1 MSTHNWRG
9 LRRVFRIPLGWM
21 GVKADVDAELTF
33 HIQGRI
39 DELMGRGLSRQ
50 DAEAETR
57 RLFGDYARIESEVE
71 RIDRGMTRRRTIAEH
86 AEACLADVRYAVRT
100 LAHQPVFAGVVVL
113 TLTLGI
119 GATTAIFH
127 VVDRVVLHP
136 LPYPEPARIVYVG
149 WSWRGKGNYAGAL
162 SPQKFVFFHDQSHI
176 FDGLVATRG
185 ISGTVGETSSGA
197 SARGLLV
204 TEDFFR
210 VLKVQPARGRAFIR
224 DEFAPDAPSVAILGH
239 ALWTTRF
246 GGDPNVIGREFRLDD
261 RPYTIVGIM
270 PESFELAEETE
281 SSGFLVP
288 LRFTETD
295 LADAGSNYLVIGRL
309 RNGVTE
315 SQAKQD
321 LALAFDRYRA
331 TFPDIV
337 AKEGDTGPV
346 LFTYRSLFVSGLE
359 PLLWILLV
367 ATLFVLLLGCA
378 NVANLLL
385 ARALSRQREFAVRTA
400 LGAGRGRIVRQ
411 VVIEALLLGVVSA
424 VIASVVSLAGVRGLV
439 ALSHGSMMRDTQ
451 LAVDQRALWF
461 TTLIAV
467 TASLGIGLA
476 AALPATRIDLAR
488 SLSEGARGGSPSRR
502 QRGLRNALVA
512 TESAIAMILLAGA
525 GLLIASFVKLRAVD
539 PGFVL
544 DGIVTARIAH
554 APAGYDSAAA
564 VDEFERR
571 VLERLRAT
579 PGITSV
585 GATSSLPLVRGL
597 NTVMTLDGNDEAK
610 EGGLEWRAVSP
621 GYFQTF
627 GIKVLRGRQITD
639 ADSRLAP
646 PIVLVSKSFADKW
659 WPGENPLGR
668 RIRIGKFGSRSLG
681 KSSGD
686 PAREIVGV
694 VADMK
699 DMALEQLRPRHTVWV
714 PQAQTTPSFLSHV
727 SLPSFA
733 VRATDIHAAATA
745 LRAAIQDAD
754 PRMGAPEI
762 SAMRD
767 VASSSSSY
775 QQRWFTLVLM
785 SLFAAVALGLTSVG
799 IYGVVAYSAA
809 RRVHEIGVRMALG
822 ARPANVVV
830 LVVGQGMRPVILG
843 LAGGLL
849 AALALSRLLTKMLF
863 GVSPHDPRTLAV
875 VALVLTAVALLASY
889 LPARRATRV
898 DPLTALRSE

>member
-1 MSTHNWRG
+1 MSAGDWRG
-9 LRRVFRIPLGWM
+9 LRRAFRIPLGWM

-39 DELMGRGLSRQ
+39 EELMDRGLSRQ

-71 RIDRGMTRRRTIAEH
+71 RIDRGMTRRRSLAER
-86 AEACLADVRYAVRT
+86 ADALGADVRHAART
-100 LAHQPVFAGVVVL
+100 LARQPVFSGVVII

-136 LPYPEPARIVYVG
+136 LPYPEPERIVYMG
-149 WSWRGKGNYAGAL
+149 WSWGGKGGYAGAL
-162 SPQKFVFFHDQSHI
+162 SPQKFVFFHEQSRI
-176 FDGLVATRG
+176 FDGLVASRG
-185 ISGTVGETSSGA
+185 ISGTLGESSSGA
-197 SARGLLV
+197 SVQGLRV

-210 VLKVQPARGRAFIR
+210 VLKVQPARGRAFVR
-224 DEFAPDAPSVAILGH
+224 DEFAPGAPSVAMLGH

-246 GGDPNVIGREFRLDD
+246 GGDPNVIGRVFRLDD
-261 RPYTIVGIM
+261 RPYTIVGVM
-270 PESFELAEETE
+270 PESFELAEQTE
-281 SSGFLVP
+281 WSGFIVP
-288 LRFTETD
+288 LRFTEDD
-295 LADAGSNYLVIGRL
+295 LADTGNNYLVIGRL
-309 RNGVTE
+309 RTGVTE

-331 TFPDIV
+331 AFPDV
-337 AKEGDTGPV
+337 VKKEGDVGPI
-346 LFTYRSLFVSGLE
+346 LLTYRSMFVSGVE
-359 PLLWILLV
+359 PVLWILLA

-385 ARALSRQREFAVRTA
+385 ARTLTRQREFAVRTA

-424 VIASVVSLAGVRGLV
+424 MIASVVSLAGVRGLV
-439 ALSHGSMMRDTQ
+439 ALSHGGMMRDTQ
-451 LAVDQRALWF
+451 LAVDQRVLWF

-467 TASLGIGLA
+467 ATSLGIGLA

-488 SLSEGARGGSPSRR
+488 SLGEGARGGSPSRR

-512 TESAIAMILLAGA
+512 TESAIAMILLAGS
-525 GLLIASFVKLRAVD
+525 GLLIASFAKLRAVD

-544 DGIVTARIAH
+544 DGIITARIAH
-554 APAGYDSAAA
+554 APTGYDSVPA
-564 VDEFERR
+564 VNEFERR
-571 VLERLRAT
+571 VIERLRVT
-579 PGITSV
+579 PGIASA

-597 NTVMTLDGNDEAK
+597 NTVMTVDGNIEAT

-627 GIKVLRGRQITD
+627 GIKVLRGREITD
-639 ADSRLAP
+639 ADDHAAP
-646 PIVLVSKSFADKW
+646 AIVLVSKSFADKW

-668 RIRIGKFGSRSLG
+668 RIWIGKFGG
-681 KSSGD
+681 KAGRAGPGD
-686 PAREIVGV
+686 PMREIVGV
-694 VADMK
+694 VPDMK
-699 DMALEQLRPRHTVWV
+699 DMALDQMRPRHTVWV
-714 PQAQTTPSFLSHV
+714 PQAQMTAGFLSYV

-733 VRATDIHAAATA
+733 VRATDARVAATA
-745 LRAAIQDAD
+745 LRSAIQDAD
-754 PRMGAPEI
+754 PRMGVPEV

-767 VASSSSSY
+767 IITLSSSY

-785 SLFAAVALGLTSVG
+785 SLFSAVALGLTSVG
-799 IYGVVAYSAA
+799 IYGVVAYSVA

-822 ARPANVVV
+822 ARPVNVIG

-843 LAGGLL
+843 LAGGLVS
-849 AALALSRLLTKMLF
+849 ALVLSRLLTKMLF
-863 GVSPHDPRTLAV
+863 GVSPHDPRTLAS
-875 VALVLTAVALLASY
+875 VAAVLTVVALLANY

-898 DPLTALRSE
+898 DPLSALRSE

>member
-1 MSTHNWRG
+1 MSAGAWRG

-21 GVKADVDAELTF
+21 GVKADIDAELAF

-39 DELMGRGLSRQ
+39 EELMARGMSREA
-50 DAEAETR
+50 AEAETE

-71 RIDRGMTRRRTIAEH
+71 RIDRGMTRRRTLAER
-86 AEACLADVRYAVRT
+86 ADALLGDIRYAVRT
-100 LAHQPVFAGVVVL
+100 LARQPVFAGVVIV

-136 LPYPEPARIVYVG
+136 LPYPQPERVVYVG
-149 WSWRGKGNYAGAL
+149 WSWARKGDYAGNL
-162 SPQKFVFFHDQSHI
+162 SPQKFVFFHEHSHI
-176 FDGLVATRG
+176 FDGLVAMRDT
-185 ISGTVGETSSGA
+185 SVTLGESSSGVVV
-197 SARGLLV
+197 RGLRV
-204 TEDFFR
+204 TDDFFR
-210 VLKVQPARGRAFIR
+210 VIKVPPAHGRAFAPE
-224 DEFAPDAPSVAILGH
+224 EFAPGAPSVAIVGH
-239 ALWTTRF
+239 ALWMTRF
-246 GGDPNVIGREFRLDD
+246 GGDLNIIGRMVRFGD
-261 RPYTIVGIM
+261 RPYTIVGVM
-270 PESFELAEETE
+270 PEGFELAEYSEA
-281 SSGFLVP
+281 SQLIVP
-288 LRFTETD
+288 LRFTEENLGDT
-295 LADAGSNYLVIGRL
+295 GNNYLVIGRL
-309 RNGVTE
+309 RDGVTE
-315 SQAKQD
+315 SRTTQD
-321 LALAFDRYRA
+321 MALAFDGYRT
-331 TFPDIV
+331 TFPERV
-337 AKEGDTGPV
+337 EKGELGP
-346 LFTYRSLFVSGLE
+346 LLLTYRSLFVSGVE
-359 PLLWILLV
+359 PVLWILLV
-367 ATLFVLLLGCA
+367 ATLFVLLLGAA

-411 VVIEALLLGVVSA
+411 VVIEALLLGIISA
-424 VIASVVSLAGVRGLV
+424 VIASAVSLVGVRGLV
-439 ALSHGSMMRDTQ
+439 ALSHGRMMRDAQ

-467 TASLGIGLA
+467 TVSLGIGLS

-525 GLLIASFVKLRAVD
+525 GLLIASFTKLRAVD

-554 APAGYDSAAA
+554 APAGYDSIAPVTA
-564 VDEFERR
+564 FERR

-579 PGITSV
+579 PGIASA

-597 NTVMTLDGNDEAK
+597 NTVMTVDGNIEAT

-627 GIKVLRGRQITD
+627 GIKVLRGREITD
-639 ADSRLAP
+639 ADDRTAP
-646 PIVLVSKSFADKW
+646 AIVLVSKSFADKW

-668 RIRIGKFGSRSLG
+668 RIWIGKHAG
-681 KSSGD
+681 KAGKAGPAD
-686 PAREIVGV
+686 PVREIVGV
-694 VADMK
+694 VPDMK
-699 DMALEQLRPRHTVWV
+699 DMSLEQLRPRHTVWV
-714 PQAQTTPSFLSHV
+714 PQAQTTPSFLSYV
-727 SLPSFA
+727 SIPSFA
-733 VRATDIHAAATA
+733 VRAADARVGASA
-745 LRAAIQDAD
+745 LRSAIQDAD
-754 PRMGAPEI
+754 PRLRDPEI
-762 SAMRD
+762 FAMRD
-767 VASSSSSY
+767 VITLSSSY

-799 IYGVVAYSAA
+799 IYGVVAYSVA

-822 ARPANVVV
+822 ARPGNVVGM
-830 LVVGQGMRPVILG
+830 VVRQGMRPVVLG
-843 LAGGLL
+843 LAGGLV

-863 GVSPHDPRTLAV
+863 GVSPHDPSTLAV
-875 VALVLTAVALLASY
+875 VAVVLMAVALVASY

-898 DPLTALRSE
+898 DPLSALRSE

>member
-1 MSTHNWRG
+1 VSAHTWRG

-39 DELMGRGLSRQ
+39 DELMERGLSRP

-86 AEACLADVRYAVRT
+86 ADAWLADVRYAART
-100 LAHQPVFAGVVVL
+100 LARQPVFAGVVVL

-136 LPYPEPARIVYVG
+136 LPYPEPERVVYVG

-176 FDGLVATRG
+176 FDGLVATRA
-185 ISGTVGETSSGA
+185 ISGTVGEPSSGA
-197 SARGLLV
+197 SAQGLRV
-204 TEDFFR
+204 TQDFFR
-210 VLKVQPARGRAFIR
+210 VLEVQPARGRAFVR
-224 DEFAPDAPSVAILGH
+224 DEFAADAPSVAILGH
-239 ALWTTRF
+239 ALWMTRF

-270 PESFELAEETE
+270 PESFELVEETE

-295 LADAGSNYLVIGRL
+295 LADAGNNYLVIGRL

-315 SQAKQD
+315 SQGKQD

-337 AKEGDTGPV
+337 KKEGDAGPV
-346 LFTYRSLFVSGLE
+346 LFTYRSLFVGGLE
-359 PLLWILLV
+359 PVLWILLV

-424 VIASVVSLAGVRGLV
+424 VLASVVSLAGVRGLV

-525 GLLIASFVKLRAVD
+525 GLLIASFVKLRGVD
-539 PGFVL
+539 PGFAL
-544 DGIVTARIAH
+544 DGIVTARVAH
-554 APAGYDSAAA
+554 APAGYDSVAAL
-564 VDEFERR
+564 DEFERR
-571 VLERLRAT
+571 VLEHLRAT

-597 NTVMTLDGNDEAK
+597 NTVMTLDGNTEAK

-627 GIKVLRGRQITD
+627 GIKVLRGRAITD

-668 RIRIGKFGSRSLG
+668 RIWIGKFGDRPVG
-681 KSSGD
+681 KRSGD

-714 PQAQTTPSFLSHV
+714 PQAQMTHV

-733 VRATDIHAAATA
+733 VRATDTRVAANA

-843 LAGGLL
+843 LACGLL
-849 AALALSRLLTKMLF
+849 AALALSRLLTKILF